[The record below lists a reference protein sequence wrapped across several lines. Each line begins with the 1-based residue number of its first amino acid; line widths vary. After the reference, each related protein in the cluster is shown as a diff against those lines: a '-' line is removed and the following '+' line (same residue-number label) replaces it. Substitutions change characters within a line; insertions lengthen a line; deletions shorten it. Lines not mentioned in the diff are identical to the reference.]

1 MSRPRSVLL
10 IEDDESARQ
19 VALFNLKKE
28 GFRAHEASTGEKGLE
43 VFDPAEHD
51 AVITDIRM
59 PGISGMDVLQA
70 IKKQSPNTPVI
81 VVTAY
86 ADVDL
91 AVEAMKAGAYH
102 LIQKPFNRDHLILTL
117 RRALETEELR
127 VEAQRLR
134 RQASPIHRP
143 IVYQSKAMEEVV
155 SLVDKV
161 APTEASVL
169 LRGESGTGKELLAR
183 RIHLQSQR
191 SEKPFV
197 AVNCAAVPPQLLESE
212 LFGHAKGAFTGAE
225 NERMGKFRQAHGGTL
240 FLDEIGDLPLELGG
254 KLLRVLQEGQVNVLG
269 RDGTQTVDVRVVA
282 ATNQDLEKKIH
293 QGTFR
298 SDLYYRLNV
307 VEIRVPPLRER
318 RGDIEVLLHHF
329 IKTKGPGREL
339 FIPTE
344 VLQALQARR
353 WPGNVRELANVCERL
368 VILSDGDRLDPA
380 FLPPERALQ
389 EDPRSTAE
397 RAQDSAADQ
406 APGGLQKD
414 SWPPLPKEGL
424 SLVDLEKEVIR
435 RALVKNS
442 WNVSKTAGYL
452 RVPRHIL
459 TYRMSKYGIDRPK

>member
-19 VALFNLKKE
+19 VALFNLKKG
-28 GFRAHEASTGEKGLE
+28 GFRTYEAANGEDGLA
-43 VFDPAEHD
+43 VFDPEVHD
-51 AVITDIRM
+51 VVITDIRM
-59 PGISGMDVLQA
+59 PGISGMEVLQE
-70 IKKQSPNTPVI
+70 IKRRSERTPVI

-91 AVEAMKAGAYH
+91 AVEAMKAGAHH

-117 RRALETEELR
+117 RRALEAEELR
-127 VEAQRLR
+127 AEAQRLR

-143 IVYQSKAMEEVV
+143 ILYQSKVMEEVL
-155 SLVDKV
+155 SMVDKV

-183 RIHLQSQR
+183 RIHLQSKR

-212 LFGHAKGAFTGAE
+212 LFGHAKGAFTGAGK
-225 NERMGKFRQAHGGTL
+225 ERMGKFRQAHGGTL

-254 KLLRVLQEGQVNVLG
+254 KLLRVLQEGQVDVLG
-269 RDGTQTVDVRVVA
+269 RDGPETVDVRVVA
-282 ATNQDLEKKIH
+282 ATNQDLEKKIQ
-293 QGTFR
+293 QGSFR

-318 RGDIEVLLHHF
+318 RDDIEVLLHHF
-329 IKTKGPGREL
+329 VKTKGQGREL

-344 VLQALQARR
+344 VLQTLQSRR
-353 WPGNVRELANVCERL
+353 WTGNVRELANVCERL

-380 FLPPERALQ
+380 FLPPEKELQ
-389 EDPRSTAE
+389 EGPPSTTE
-397 RAQDSAADQ
+397 TPHDSTADQ
-406 APGGLQKD
+406 APGGLHKE

-435 RALVKNS
+435 RALELKE
-442 WNVSKTAGYL
+442 WNVSQTAEYL

-459 TYRMSKYGIDRPK
+459 TYRMSKYGIERPR